1 MRLTWSCALG
11 VNLECSVHGKASC
24 FSSAGQAKKEL
35 RREDPQ
41 ETTHHQGST
50 PVLAYGLE
58 RKHTPWVSCPLSR
71 NGTDPIQ
78 SSLRMQENISQAL
91 LIPWATITTLFL
103 SNSFS
108 GSGSPA
114 WHRLWIN
121 TVGLLDFWIEKY
133 NVAHK
138 ERVGLHKSVC
148 SRNSKNISHRNN
160 GDKAERRGDL
170 LPPPSTLHLG
180 RI

>member
-1 MRLTWSCALG
+1 MKLCTC
-11 VNLECSVHGKASC
+11 VTLECSDHEKAFG
-24 FSSAGQAKKEL
+24 FSSADQAKKEL
-35 RREDPQ
+35 RTEAPQ
-41 ETTHHQGST
+41 ETTHHQGRA
-50 PVLAYGLE
+50 PVLAYGLG

-71 NGTDPIQ
+71 NGTDPTQ
-78 SSLRMQENISQAL
+78 SSLRIQENISQAL
-91 LIPWATITTLFL
+91 LIPWTTITTFFL

-114 WHRLWIN
+114 RHQLWIN
-121 TVGLLDFWIEKY
+121 TVGLLDLWIEKY

-148 SRNSKNISHRNN
+148 SRNSKHISHRNN

-170 LPPPSTLHLG
+170 LPPPSTLHLE